1 MTAICH
7 GCGQEWPRHPAL
19 EVECPQCGAAEGR
32 GCKRPSDHAGPFV
45 EPHAA
50 REQAAVDQGVLE
62 LCPEGPT
69 RKAQHSQPALLD
81 TA

>member
-7 GCGQEWPRHPAL
+7 ACGQQWPRHPAL
-19 EVECPQCGAAEGR
+19 KVECPQCGSKSGQD
-32 GCKRPSDHAGPFV
+32 CFRPSGHAGPFV

-50 REQAAVDQGVLE
+50 REQVAVDRGVLE

-69 RKAQHSQPALLD
+69 AKKQRSQPTLLD